1 MAISMPIPSNILV
14 PFFYGHVDNSA
25 ALVAQLNYRTLI
37 IAPKLAAGNGTANL
51 PVLVTQTDQAKQVG
65 GVGSIL
71 ARMYETYRR
80 NDRFS
85 EVWCLPVSDN
95 GAGVAATG
103 SIAVTGPATGS
114 GTLNLYI
121 AGQLVQ
127 VAVASADTATAIGEA
142 IEAAINA
149 NADLPVTAENSA
161 GTVALTCKWKGLTGN
176 SIDLRAN
183 YRGNVGGEAT
193 PAGVGL
199 VFTAMANGTT
209 APSLTAA
216 LAALGDEAFDY
227 ILVPFTD
234 ATSLDA
240 IRDFLGDRWSYS
252 KQLYG
257 HCFTSMRGTAGELQ
271 THGATRNDPH
281 VTNLGLK
288 ACPTPP
294 WEVAA
299 ALGAQAAASLSTD
312 PALPLQTL
320 PLIGV
325 LPPALGDRFDLTEK
339 QTLLSNG
346 IATAL
351 VDNGYVRIERAV
363 TTYRQNAFGQTDR
376 SYIDVE
382 TLATLAYVMR
392 TLRQRITQKFSRVK
406 LANDGTR
413 FGVGQAV
420 TTPSAIRAELIAAYA
435 EMETAAIVE
444 NREAFKAALIVERD
458 ANDPNRVN
466 VLFPPDLVN
475 QLRIFAV
482 LAQFRL
488 QYPQAVN

>member
-1 MAISMPIPSNILV
+1 M
-14 PFFYGHVDNSA
+14 
-25 ALVAQLNYRTLI
+25 
-37 IAPKLAAGNGTANL
+37 
-51 PVLVTQTDQAKQVG
+51 
-65 GVGSIL
+65 
-71 ARMYETYRR
+71 
-80 NDRFS
+80 
-85 EVWCLPVSDN
+85 
-95 GAGVAATG
+95 
-103 SIAVTGPATGS
+103 
-114 GTLNLYI
+114 
-121 AGQLVQ
+121 
-127 VAVASADTATAIGEA
+127 
-142 IEAAINA
+142 
-149 NADLPVTAENSA
+149 
-161 GTVALTCKWKGLTGN
+161 
-176 SIDLRAN
+176 
-183 YRGNVGGEAT
+183 
-193 PAGVGL
+193 
-199 VFTAMANGTT
+199 
-209 APSLTAA
+209 
-216 LAALGDEAFDY
+216 
-227 ILVPFTD
+227 
-234 ATSLDA
+234 
-240 IRDFLGDRWSYS
+240 
-252 KQLYG
+252 
-257 HCFTSMRGTAGELQ
+257 
-271 THGATRNDPH
+271 
-281 VTNLGLK
+281 TNLGLK

-351 VDNGYVRIERAV
+351 VDNGFVRIERAV
-363 TTYRQNAFGQTDR
+363 TSYRQNAFGQTDR

-413 FGVGQAV
+413 FGVGKAV